1 MKIILKFILLIFLS
15 FIFFILYLS
24 LIGIETSR
32 FNKQIEE
39 KIKGYNQKIDVDL
52 KDITILLDPLRL
64 KINVKTTG
72 SKLINKDKIIEI
84 ENLKAQ
90 LPISSIINNKFLI
103 QNLDISTKTLEIKNL
118 ISFIRIFKN
127 KPEIYLLEKI
137 INKGFIIA
145 DIKLNFDDK
154 GNIQDD
160 LKINGFI
167 KDLKIDLIDR
177 YKIDEGNFIF
187 QYNLNNLNFN
197 DISFKLNSLKFS
209 SDRLSLKKNKNTYKI
224 SGEIKNDLFDLNK
237 NNINLLIRPYFPKFE
252 IEKIKFKSK
261 SSFNFQINEKY
272 KISNFTFSSDINL
285 DELLIFNKLELKEI
299 FPDIK
304 KKISF
309 LKNKIL
315 VNYNDDDFNIEGN
328 GKILFQNKEDKFN
341 FLIKK
346 NNKSYKFKSSIEIE
360 NNPFQIK
367 ILDYEKNPDKKLI
380 INIDGIRDIK
390 NKTLLKLISIKER
403 DNIFQLN
410 NLLIDNQFK
419 LIDFKDIHLDYLDK
433 SNNKNRI
440 KIKKK
445 KNIYTLNGDLFNA
458 DKIISYLMKD
468 TETNNQKK
476 FFNKNFEL
484 KIKID
489 NLLLDKDH
497 SLVDFKGNLNF
508 ENQEIIRGQLTG
520 FFSDEKKLNLTVKT
534 VNNEKI
540 TTLFVDNAKPIV
552 KRYSFIKG
560 FDEGILD
567 FYSSKKEDISNS
579 KLKIY
584 DFKLRDLPAL
594 TKLLTLAS
602 LQGIADILSGE
613 GIRFDEFEMSFNKRG
628 NLMTIDEIYA
638 IGPAISILM
647 NGYIE
652 KKKVISLR
660 GTLVPAT
667 TINKVIG
674 SIPILGQILVGSKT
688 GEGVFGVSFKIKG
701 PPDNLETTVNPIKTL
716 TPRFITRTIEKI
728 KKN

>member
-1 MKIILKFILLIFLS
+1 MKIILKFILFIFLS

-24 LIGIETSR
+24 LIGFETSR

-64 KINVKTTG
+64 KINIKTTG

-145 DIKLNFDDK
+145 DLKLNFDDK

-177 YKIDEGNFIF
+177 YKIDKGNFIF

-197 DISFKLNSLKFS
+197 DISFKLNSLKFT

-224 SGEIKNDLFDLNK
+224 SGEIKNDLFGLNK
-237 NNINLLIRPYFPKFE
+237 NNIDLLIRPYFPKFE

-285 DELLIFNKLELKEI
+285 DELLIFNKIELKEI

-328 GKILFQNKEDKFN
+328 GKMLFQNKEDKFN

-468 TETNNQKK
+468 TKTNNQKK

-484 KIKID
+484 K
-489 NLLLDKDH
+489 
-497 SLVDFKGNLNF
+497 
-508 ENQEIIRGQLTG
+508 
-520 FFSDEKKLNLTVKT
+520 
-534 VNNEKI
+534 
-540 TTLFVDNAKPIV
+540 
-552 KRYSFIKG
+552 
-560 FDEGILD
+560 
-567 FYSSKKEDISNS
+567 
-579 KLKIY
+579 
-584 DFKLRDLPAL
+584 
-594 TKLLTLAS
+594 
-602 LQGIADILSGE
+602 
-613 GIRFDEFEMSFNKRG
+613 
-628 NLMTIDEIYA
+628 
-638 IGPAISILM
+638 
-647 NGYIE
+647 
-652 KKKVISLR
+652 
-660 GTLVPAT
+660 
-667 TINKVIG
+667 
-674 SIPILGQILVGSKT
+674 
-688 GEGVFGVSFKIKG
+688 
-701 PPDNLETTVNPIKTL
+701 
-716 TPRFITRTIEKI
+716 
-728 KKN
+728 